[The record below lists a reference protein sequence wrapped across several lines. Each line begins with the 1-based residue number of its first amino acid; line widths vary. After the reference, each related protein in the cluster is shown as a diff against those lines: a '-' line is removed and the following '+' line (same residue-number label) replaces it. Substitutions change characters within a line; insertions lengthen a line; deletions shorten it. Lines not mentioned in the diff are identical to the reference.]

1 MIEASHLVKK
11 FGERK
16 AVNDLSFRVDH
27 GRIVGFLGP
36 NGAGKTTTMRLLTSF
51 FPADSGTA
59 RILDVD
65 VSENPMEAR
74 RHLGYL
80 PENNPLYEDLEV
92 AETLELAAQLRGLSG
107 EKKRER
113 VAYAV
118 RACGLK
124 TALGRKIGELSKGF
138 RQRVGLAQ
146 AILHDP
152 EVLILDEP
160 TSGLDPNQ
168 VHEVRDLI
176 RELGREKTVL
186 FSTHILSE
194 ATVLCD
200 RLLIISNGQL
210 VAEGSADEIGAR
222 GKAAGPRLFAAL
234 KGPVSEVSSA
244 LKKLPGVISVKLEGE
259 GSEEPGFYIDCAKK
273 SDAREALFH
282 LAVEKRWPILE
293 LRQDKLGLEEI
304 FRSLTQTQ

>member
-1 MIEASHLVKK
+1 MIEASHLSKS
-11 FGERK
+11 FGTRK
-16 AVNDLSFRVDH
+16 AVDDLSFRVDQ

-51 FPADSGTA
+51 FPPDFGTA
-59 RILDVD
+59 RVLDLD
-65 VSENPMEAR
+65 ISEDPMEAR

-80 PENNPLYEDLEV
+80 PENNPLYEDMEV
-92 AETLELAAQLRGLSG
+92 AETLEFAAHLRGISG
-107 EKKRER
+107 DRKRER
-113 VAYAV
+113 VSYSV
-118 RACGLK
+118 KACGLK

-194 ATVLCD
+194 ATILCD
-200 RLLIISNGQL
+200 QLVIINNGKL
-210 VAEGSADEIGAR
+210 VAEGSSDEIGAR
-222 GKAAGPRLFAAL
+222 GQAKGPRIFAAL

-244 LKKLPGVISVKLEGE
+244 LKKIPGVVSLKMEND
-259 GSEEPGFYIDCAKK
+259 GSQEPGFYLDCAEN
-273 SDAREALFH
+273 SDAREEIFN
-282 LAVEKRWPILE
+282 LAVEKGWPILE
-293 LRQDKLGLEEI
+293 LRQDKMGLEEI
-304 FRSLTQTQ
+304 FRSLTQN

>member
-1 MIEASHLVKK
+1 MIEATHLKKK
-11 FGERK
+11 FGERI
-16 AVNDLSFRVDH
+16 AVDDLSFKVDQ

-51 FPADSGTA
+51 FPADGGSA
-59 RILDVD
+59 KILDLD
-65 VSENPMEAR
+65 VAENPMEAR

-92 AETLELAAQLRGLSG
+92 AETLELAAHLRGISG

-113 VAYAV
+113 ITYAV
-118 RACGLK
+118 KSCGLK

-194 ATVLCD
+194 AKILCD
-200 RLLIISNGQL
+200 KLVIINNGRL
-210 VAEGSADEIGAR
+210 VAEGSSEEISSGGHGSQVR
-222 GKAAGPRLFAAL
+222 FFVSL
-234 KGPVSEVSSA
+234 KGPAGEILSS
-244 LKKLPGVISVKLEGE
+244 LRKLPGVLSAEEAARNPK
-259 GSEEPGFYIDCAKK
+259 EPGFYFDASAKT
-273 SDAREALFH
+273 DVREDVFN
-282 LAVEKRWPILE
+282 LAAEKHWPILE
-293 LRQDKLGLEEI
+293 LRKDRQDLEEI
-304 FRSLTQTQ
+304 FRNLTQN